1 MPTIR
6 QLDPHVAD
14 LIAAG
19 EVVERPASVV
29 KELMENA
36 IDAGANAITVEIAHG
51 GMALI
56 RVTDD
61 GCGIAP
67 DQCQTAFLRH
77 ATSKISSEYDLE
89 AIGTLGFRGEALAAI
104 AAVSRVELLTNQG
117 QGLGTALSLEG
128 GQVMEQ
134 EEAGCPKGT
143 TMLVRDLFFNTP
155 ARLKFMKKDSAEG
168 AAVFAVVQR
177 LALSHPELSVKFIR
191 DGKQELLTPGD
202 GQLKSAIYAVLGRDL
217 ALGFLPVK
225 GSGEHMEISGFVSLP
240 TCCRGSRSY
249 QHFFVNGRYIKS
261 RVMMA
266 ALEEAYRNQ
275 KMVGKFPGCV
285 LHLTVRPNSVDVNVH
300 PTKTEVKFQNEQ
312 QVFTTVYHGVL
323 AALNGDQSRP
333 QAVVKSVL
341 PRQDTVTPNQTSLHD
356 LTVAASSRP
365 KTVAPPPAAV
375 ASKPQ
380 PTPSPFR
387 RVTPLDIPTVTEKK
401 VAPSSSF
408 ISRPVVQ
415 RTVVEEKPAQAK
427 AAVEPKQVSPTVV
440 EEKPKAAAPVAAAPA
455 PVAVEKPAPAPQV
468 EKPVV
473 AEVPAPV
480 VEPEPEPTP
489 VEEPQEPWVVRGEL
503 FHTYIMVEQGDK
515 VVLIDKHAAH
525 ERVNFDRLKA
535 QDYRPMVQE
544 LLIPI
549 TITPGPQ
556 ERQVLL
562 DGQEVLEGFGFQLE
576 EFGAGSIAVR
586 AVPDYLETG
595 DVEPTLLELA
605 KKLRLTGWADPT
617 AARDEVMHTMACKAA
632 IKGGQRN
639 DPQELERVAQ
649 KVMAGEVKY
658 CPHGRPVAIELTRGE
673 LEKQFKRA

>member
-128 GQVMEQ
+128 GQLVEQ

-285 LHLTVRPNSVDVNVH
+285 LHLTVRPNTVDVNVH

-312 QVFTTVYHGVL
+312 QVFSTVYHGVL

-356 LTVAASSRP
+356 MLTSTVAQP
-365 KTVAPPPAAV
+365 KTTTTPPPAAV
-375 ASKPQ
+375 VSKPQ
-380 PTPSPFR
+380 TTPSPFR
-387 RVTPLDIPTVTEKK
+387 RVTPLGRVVPSAPVAEKPPAVQPERAK
-401 VAPSSSF
+401 SVAQEKA
-408 ISRPVVQ
+408 RPVVAERAVPVATQ
-415 RTVVEEKPAQAK
+415 EKKAPAPQPAPVVEE
-427 AAVEPKQVSPTVV
+427 AVA
-440 EEKPKAAAPVAAAPA
+440 EEKPT
-455 PVAVEKPAPAPQV
+455 PAPQV
-468 EKPVV
+468 ERPVE
-473 AEVPAPV
+473 AEIPIPV

-544 LLIPI
+544 LLTPI
-549 TITPGPQ
+549 TLTPGPQ

-605 KKLRLTGWADPT
+605 KKLRLTGWADPG